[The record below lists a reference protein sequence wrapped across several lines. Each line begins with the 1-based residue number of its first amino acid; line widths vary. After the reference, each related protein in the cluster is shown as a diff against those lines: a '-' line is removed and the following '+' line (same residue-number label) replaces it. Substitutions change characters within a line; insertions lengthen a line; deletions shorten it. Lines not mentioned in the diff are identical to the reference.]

1 MLVDQHESPQKCS
14 AKVNAVNVEAKG
26 CCRRTSLAKVFGK
39 AFYRPRDVSSKKDC
53 LEELRCFAGGFF
65 CNKVGG
71 GGRGVLD
78 THDPAA
84 KWTV

>member
-53 LEELRCFAGGFF
+53 LEELRCFAGG
-65 CNKVGG
+65 VLLQQ
-71 GGRGVLD
+71 GRGRGQGSFRY
-78 THDPAA
+78 T
-84 KWTV
+84 